1 MLIRN
6 LPASTARAS
15 LPIEVSAIEREDP
28 LFLASST
35 STLSTTTPTTAGPS
49 PSQGMP
55 PLSLDP
61 SHSPSSAL
69 QISLPN
75 FDQPLKSAL
84 PVFFEFPPDGTP
96 PEHDSLH
103 QRMLSSTGRM
113 FQPLEEEEEAGD
125 GCTPPGRLRL
135 STGAAEAD
143 KSSSR
148 ESDSL
153 RAIPGAPGVT
163 QSWTDGGVAVD
174 ERARHLGEIHGA
186 DRSGLRD
193 SNGGDSTADQFRPR
207 VRALQSPGAKSGIR
221 EGHLARIARDLNHSQ
236 TSNGSNHRALHE
248 EDSPALLAP
257 LDSQVRLAP
266 IDSQVRL
273 APLEE
278 SQTRLALQGDS
289 YPRATEGHSDE
300 REFDSG
306 VLGRAP
312 ERLTSMRSPAGS
324 DGNTESSS
332 PDEKESG
339 VSNGAAT
346 AFRIPAD
353 VNLPS
358 LSRREQSLP
367 DSPERRS
374 DSPKRRSHDD
384 ETSLLYT
391 VSSHY
396 NESGY
401 MRVAVATPH
410 IISGAGHSEQARQPT
425 GFAVAESDGQF
436 LEDFIDSPS

>member
-1 MLIRN
+1 
-6 LPASTARAS
+6 
-15 LPIEVSAIEREDP
+15 
-28 LFLASST
+28 
-35 STLSTTTPTTAGPS
+35 
-49 PSQGMP
+49 
-55 PLSLDP
+55 
-61 SHSPSSAL
+61 
-69 QISLPN
+69 
-75 FDQPLKSAL
+75 
-84 PVFFEFPPDGTP
+84 
-96 PEHDSLH
+96 
-103 QRMLSSTGRM
+103 M

-153 RAIPGAPGVT
+153 RAIPGAPGMT
-163 QSWTDGGVAVD
+163 QSRTDGGVAVD

-221 EGHLARIARDLNHSQ
+221 EGHLARIARDSNHSQ

-266 IDSQVRL
+266 
-273 APLEE
+273 LEE

-289 YPRATEGHSDE
+289 CLRATEGHSDE

-312 ERLTSMRSPAGS
+312 ERLTSTLATLEHSPAGS